1 MSQVIAVGDGAND
14 LLMLHAAG
22 LGVAWRAKG
31 KVQLEAPT
39 RLNGDDLT
47 DILYLF
53 GFTKHEIEE
62 LMTAAAAETAKS

>member
-1 MSQVIAVGDGAND
+1 MSQVISVGDGAND
-14 LLMLHAAG
+14 LLMLHSAG

-39 RLNGDDLT
+39 RLNGQSLA

-53 GFTKHEIEE
+53 GLTKLEIEE
-62 LMTAAAAETAKS
+62 LLTASEEANP